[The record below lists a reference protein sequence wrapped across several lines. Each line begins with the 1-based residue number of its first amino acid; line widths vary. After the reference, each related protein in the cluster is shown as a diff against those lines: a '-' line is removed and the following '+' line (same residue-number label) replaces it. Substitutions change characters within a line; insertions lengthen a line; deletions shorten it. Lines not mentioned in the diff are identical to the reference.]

1 MPRPTRP
8 TRHHPSPAGPAVL
21 DVGCGDGALL
31 PHLLRAGADAG
42 RYLGIDLSARM
53 VAAAAAAHP
62 AATFRRAARL
72 LRPSAPLAGGT
83 LPPPLPAC
91 PRREH
96 RRRLSGARP
105 VGRVRLLPAQWRA
118 TAARHRSAPP
128 QLAHPHP
135 PFSSLRPGACSSSG
149 AVLLRLPAAEQ
160 AWRPRPIA
168 RPCARQARRSSSLTR
183 AASSARLRRPSA
195 RGGGSSSRTRKAR
208 GCGGACERG
217 GACGPLP
224 PPLPRSQGERERER
238 RRLESPFAA
247 KLCQRK
253 RVWFAQAPPSLPAST
268 AGTRPSPAPACRR
281 QRCSSRSQRSARCP
295 APHLP
300 PPCRHAGRTW
310 GTLG

>member
-83 LPPPLPAC
+83 LTPPLPRLPTPRTQAPTLWSSTRRASTTAAC
-91 PRREH
+91 
-96 RRRLSGARP
+96 SM
-105 VGRVRLLPAQWRA
+105 
-118 TAARHRSAPP
+118 ARHRSAPP

-224 PPLPRSQGERERER
+224 PPLPRSQGERQRER

>member
-1 MPRPTRP
+1 MPPLRALSPPTASRASRLLPPPDWALMPRPTRP

-83 LPPPLPAC
+83 LTPPLPRLPTPRTQAPTFWSSTRRASTTAAC
-91 PRREH
+91 
-96 RRRLSGARP
+96 SM
-105 VGRVRLLPAQWRA
+105 
-118 TAARHRSAPP
+118 ARHRSAPP

-224 PPLPRSQGERERER
+224 PPLPRSQGER
-238 RRLESPFAA
+238 
-247 KLCQRK
+247 
-253 RVWFAQAPPSLPAST
+253 
-268 AGTRPSPAPACRR
+268 
-281 QRCSSRSQRSARCP
+281 
-295 APHLP
+295 
-300 PPCRHAGRTW
+300 
-310 GTLG
+310 